1 MKKATALY
9 FLNQNLITFR
19 EETLPDLKKDQVLIR
34 TKYSAISA
42 GTEMLIYR
50 GLIPQNLPADTSI
63 PALTGQLKYPLKYGY
78 SLVGKITGVA
88 SNLDRQLLGKWV
100 FVFHPHQTEVV
111 ANIKDIFLIPHQI
124 SPAAALFFPNLET
137 AVSLVMDARPV
148 IGEKIVLFGQGVVG
162 LLTTALLARIPYVRL
177 IAIDPIKKRLAFS
190 HKFGAEQALNPRGK
204 NYHKSLNRLLNLNSS
219 SRSETAAADLIFE
232 LSGNP
237 EALNSALQLAGY
249 QGRIVIGSWYGNK
262 PVSIDLGTCFHRN
275 RLQLISSQVSTIDPA
290 FRGRWSKQR
299 RFELVW
305 QMLREIKPEVLITH
319 GIPFRKAAAAYRLID
334 ENPAEVIQV
343 ILTY

>member
-9 FLNQNLITFR
+9 FLNQNSITFR
-19 EETLPDLKKDQVLIR
+19 EETLPALKKDQVLIR

-78 SLVGKITGVA
+78 SLVGRITGVA
-88 SNLDRQLLGKWV
+88 SNLDRQLLKKWV
-100 FVFHPHQTEVV
+100 FVFYPHQTQVV
-111 ANIKDIFLIPHQI
+111 TNIKDIFLIPPRI
-124 SPAAALFFPNLET
+124 SPENALFFPNLET

-162 LLTTALLARIPYVRL
+162 LLTTALLARIPHVRL
-177 IAIDPIKKRLAFS
+177 FTIDPIKKRLAFS
-190 HKFGAEQALNPRGK
+190 QKFGAEQVLNPREK
-204 NYHKSLNRLLNLNSS
+204 NYQRSLGRILDFNSL
-219 SRSETAAADLIFE
+219 SRSETAGADLLFE

-249 QGRIVIGSWYGNK
+249 Q
-262 PVSIDLGTCFHRN
+262 
-275 RLQLISSQVSTIDPA
+275 
-290 FRGRWSKQR
+290 
-299 RFELVW
+299 
-305 QMLREIKPEVLITH
+305 
-319 GIPFRKAAAAYRLID
+319 
-334 ENPAEVIQV
+334 
-343 ILTY
+343 